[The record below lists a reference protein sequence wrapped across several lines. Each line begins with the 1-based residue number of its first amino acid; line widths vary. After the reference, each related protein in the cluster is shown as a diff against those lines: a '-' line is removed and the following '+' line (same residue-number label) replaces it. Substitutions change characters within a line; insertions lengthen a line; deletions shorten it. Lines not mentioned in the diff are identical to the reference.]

1 MQHKT
6 TVFLR
11 AIIINY
17 YIQVKMKF
25 TLALGL
31 FLVGMA
37 NTQAIVPKQVLVD
50 TFLRKNQDLNEGV

>member
-1 MQHKT
+1 
-6 TVFLR
+6 
-11 AIIINY
+11 
-17 YIQVKMKF
+17 MKF